1 MSAKLGTGVEDV
13 LKAIVN
19 RLPPPPVNRDAPFRA
34 LLFDSWYDRYRGA
47 VILVYVTDGTV
58 QVGDEIVTMHSGKNY
73 EVKSIGLLRPH
84 EEPTDKLYVLF
95 ITFYL
100 NHIQNITEYF
110 YENSSK
116 YAYRLCTHYYFTVA
130 ISNFC
135 LLDIYYLNILHCPCI
150 VSICINIQLNMLI
163 GYVHLIFSKFK
174 FFLCV

>member
-13 LKAIVN
+13 LKAIIN

-47 VILVYVTDGTV
+47 VILVYVTDGMV

-73 EVKSIGLLRPH
+73 EIKSIGLLRPH

-95 ITFYL
+95 ITLCL

-110 YENSSK
+110 Y
-116 YAYRLCTHYYFTVA
+116 
-130 ISNFC
+130 
-135 LLDIYYLNILHCPCI
+135 
-150 VSICINIQLNMLI
+150 
-163 GYVHLIFSKFK
+163 
-174 FFLCV
+174 

>member
-73 EVKSIGLLRPH
+73 EIKSVGLLRPY
-84 EEPTDKLYVLF
+84 EEPTYKLYVLF
-95 ITFYL
+95 ITLYL
-100 NHIQNITEYF
+100 NHIQNITRYI
-110 YENSSK
+110 YYNPTK
-116 YAYRLCTHYYFTVA
+116 YTYRLCTHYYFIVGV
-130 ISNFC
+130 SQFC
-135 LLDIYYLNILHCPCI
+135 LLDIYNLKTYFAL
-150 VSICINIQLNMLI
+150 SM
-163 GYVHLIFSKFK
+163 Y
-174 FFLCV
+174 CVTVY